1 MFLAHSCPICGQACY
16 CDCDDTWMEDEYDEP
31 LEECLHNC
39 DAADLRDDDD
49 VYLEDSCNS

>member
-1 MFLAHSCPICGQACY
+1 
-16 CDCDDTWMEDEYDEP
+16 MEDEYDEP